1 MNCRYL
7 LLMHWIYLHLHIS
20 LFRRDKIRCDGVRQ
34 GVMHPSSVDIFHLT
48 CINYADLVLLV
59 SERTA
64 NASNVHAK
72 RVQPMVK

>member
-1 MNCRYL
+1 MLYL
-7 LLMHWIYLHLHIS
+7 RNS

-34 GVMHPSSVDIFHLT
+34 GVIHPSFVEIVYLT

-59 SERTA
+59 SGRTA